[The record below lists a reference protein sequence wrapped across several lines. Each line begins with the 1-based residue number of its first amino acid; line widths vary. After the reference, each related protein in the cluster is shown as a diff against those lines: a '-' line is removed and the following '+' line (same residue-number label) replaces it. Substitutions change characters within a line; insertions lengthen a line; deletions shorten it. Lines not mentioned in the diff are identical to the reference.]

1 MWQLYSVSSTE
12 SRHIPPIT
20 FTPGGRGSELSM
32 STKAKTEALYTALE
46 QALGAEATETLM
58 EILSR
63 KDDTATGADLA
74 LLRSEVADEFQKIGA
89 RFEWIDAR
97 FEKID
102 ARFEDLNA
110 TFHSYARMFVV
121 VHTTTVLAVAA
132 MVLGVTQLM

>member
-1 MWQLYSVSSTE
+1 
-12 SRHIPPIT
+12 
-20 FTPGGRGSELSM
+20 M
-32 STKAKTEALYTALE
+32 STTAKTEALYTALE
-46 QALGAEATETLM
+46 QVLGIEQTETLM
-58 EILSR
+58 ELLS
-63 KDDTATGADLA
+63 KDDDTATRADLA
-74 LLRSEVADEFQKIGA
+74 LLRSDVAEEFEKIDA
-89 RFEWIDAR
+89 RFEKIDAR

>member
-1 MWQLYSVSSTE
+1 
-12 SRHIPPIT
+12 
-20 FTPGGRGSELSM
+20 M
-32 STKAKTEALYTALE
+32 STTAKTEALYTALE
-46 QALGAEATETLM
+46 QVLGIEQTETLM
-58 EILSR
+58 ELLS
-63 KDDTATGADLA
+63 KDDDTATRADLA
-74 LLRSEVADEFQKIGA
+74 LLRSDVAEEFEK
-89 RFEWIDAR
+89 IDAR